1 MSHQEDVAMAVIVER
16 IRWVLHPLN
25 AVLLAGA
32 LALFLAALLSD
43 IAYFRSYEIQWNNFS
58 SWLLAGGLILG
69 ACAFIAAVVEL
80 FRNRWR
86 VWPVL
91 IYAVLV
97 LATWILGL
105 IDELVHAKDAWAAMP
120 AGLVLSV
127 VVVVLACAALWIA
140 FAGMRAGDVP

>member
-1 MSHQEDVAMAVIVER
+1 MAVIVER

-25 AVLLAGA
+25 AVLLGGA
-32 LALFLAALLSD
+32 LALFLGALLSD

-58 SWLLAGGLILG
+58 SWLLAGGLL
-69 ACAFIAAVVEL
+69 IAAIAFLCAIVEL

-86 VWPVL
+86 AWPVL
-91 IYAVLV
+91 VYAVLV
-97 LATWILGL
+97 LATWILGF

-127 VVVVLACAALWIA
+127 IVAVLACAALWIA
-140 FAGMRAGDVP
+140 FAGMRAGDVT